1 MLPPDKGVTIQLPSS
16 ITIGDQETLL
26 LMAVGLV
33 AGVVAGRV
41 VGHSP
46 GLLIQ
51 MVIGVLGAF
60 LGRWMLSRA
69 QDRFGIDT
77 GSGLLH
83 LVLAAFLGA
92 LVLMVIARAFGGGF
106 RRGSS

>member
-1 MLPPDKGVTIQLPSS
+1 MTIQLPSS
-16 ITIGDQETLL
+16 ITIGDEETLL
-26 LMAVGLV
+26 LVAVGLV

-46 GLLIQ
+46 GILIQ

-60 LGRWMLSRA
+60 LGKWMLGRA
-69 QDRFGIDT
+69 HDRLGIDT
-77 GSGLLH
+77 GSGPVP

-92 LVLMVIARAFGGGF
+92 LVLMVLARAFGGGF
-106 RRGSS
+106 GRSSS